1 MCGQRERSRSRSPVD
16 RSPDTPDQVSSAEVS
31 ESRPLVDDTVPPASN
46 QVVRS
51 PETMHGPEDI
61 TSQTPLI
68 DLPSF
73 TSDEDAGSV
82 SDASLGLSLG
92 DVSSLED
99 VLDRYKDCLT
109 TDTPLTQF
117 SPNLPCYTQE
127 RIVFDDGPESTLLS
141 EESLI
146 VTRFSGNISSHEEDE
161 ED

>member
-1 MCGQRERSRSRSPVD
+1 MAC
-16 RSPDTPDQVSSAEVS
+16 T
-31 ESRPLVDDTVPPASN
+31 TI
-46 QVVRS
+46 
-51 PETMHGPEDI
+51 HGPADI

-92 DVSSLED
+92 DVSALDD

-117 SPNLPCYTQE
+117 SPNFPCPTHE
-127 RIVFDDGPESTLLS
+127 RVVFDDGPESTLLS
-141 EESLI
+141 DESLI
-146 VTRFSGNISSHEEDE
+146 VTRFN
-161 ED
+161 